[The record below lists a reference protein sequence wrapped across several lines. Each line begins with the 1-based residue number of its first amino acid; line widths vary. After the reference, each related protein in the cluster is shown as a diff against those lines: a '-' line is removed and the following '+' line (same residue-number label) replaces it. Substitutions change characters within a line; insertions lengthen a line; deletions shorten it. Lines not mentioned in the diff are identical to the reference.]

1 MRSTELSLI
10 SLSHCSAQ
18 EYFPKMAAAWFFAM
32 SLYPSPIK
40 KSPFLHSLDLGIEY
54 GRSDAVPL

>member
-1 MRSTELSLI
+1 
-10 SLSHCSAQ
+10 
-18 EYFPKMAAAWFFAM
+18 MAAAWFSAM